1 MADDV
6 LDSIDAFLAEHRQVV
21 AHCHGGRS
29 RTELVLTAH
38 MIRHGR
44 SFAEARALL
53 AKTWPDAHFINA
65 AFVDELHRR
74 GGD

>member
-1 MADDV
+1 MIDDV
-6 LDSIDAFLAEHRQVV
+6 LDSIDAFLAERRQVV
-21 AHCHGGRS
+21 VHCHGGRS
-29 RTELVLTAH
+29 RTGLVLAAH

-74 GGD
+74 DCD